1 MDYNSLPDH
10 DRLFL
15 NRLSAAVAA
24 GETAGP
30 VSTPTADDM
39 LLAAWLEG
47 QLAEDEAAPIEAALL
62 DDPDLLEDLLALRLG
77 PGAHPAP
84 EAAVIARACGLVDG
98 EGQEPGAAT
107 VVAFARP
114 APAKPRP
121 LFILL
126 SWGAVAASV
135 ALVSLVGFNLG
146 SLVGKNE
153 IASSGSS
160 DVVVVLN
167 DDLD

>member
-15 NRLSAAVAA
+15 NRLAAAVPADESRGCAA
-24 GETAGP
+24 
-30 VSTPTADDM
+30 TPTADDM

-47 QLAEDEAAPIEAALL
+47 QLDEAEAAPVEGALL
-62 DDPDLLEDLLALRLG
+62 DDPDLLHDLLALRLG
-77 PGAHPAP
+77 AGAHPAP
-84 EAAVIARACGLVDG
+84 DSELVARACALVGPDHG
-98 EGQEPGAAT
+98 EAGQVIPF
-107 VVAFARP
+107 VRP
-114 APAKPRP
+114 AAQKSRP

-135 ALVSLVGFNLG
+135 AVVSLVGFNLG
-146 SLVGKNE
+146 SIVGKSE
-153 IASSGSS
+153 VASSGSS
-160 DVVVVLN
+160 DLVVVLN